1 MQLGLTTLLRC
12 KLLVFLHVITSRM
25 QPRVARQISACDMD
39 LPTTF
44 SFKDNYYMIEI
55 YFYKYKYKMLRY
67 CVRVLGHNLN

>member
-1 MQLGLTTLLRC
+1 
-12 KLLVFLHVITSRM
+12 M